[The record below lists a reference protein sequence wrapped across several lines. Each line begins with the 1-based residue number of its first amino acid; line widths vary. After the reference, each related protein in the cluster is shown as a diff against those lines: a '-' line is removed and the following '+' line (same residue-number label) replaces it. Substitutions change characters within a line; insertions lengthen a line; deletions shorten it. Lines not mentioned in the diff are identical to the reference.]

1 MKQLKKQ
8 LFEFFKDARYL
19 LPIIIV
25 AILSFGF
32 AINNYSVNVDSLEY
46 ERYYRSGNELLGQKR
61 FGIVFISHIIRV
73 FEFNPFFND
82 CLSVIL
88 LILTATIFCALFK
101 QVTNNKLNKNV
112 YTIFSCLFISYPI
125 ISEIFLYVS
134 LNIGIGYLLVAL
146 CLYGIYNCKKN
157 ILDIS
162 ILSIIMCITVAIYE
176 SFATVYLCG
185 VFIILILEILYNS
198 KERKLK
204 PIIIEFLK
212 MIIPLVIGVILSSL
226 ISKIII
232 KVMNI
237 PQNIYAAKQI
247 TYQTLGLIEGIKN
260 LLKTIFF
267 DYIIAGLFYLPITI
281 LIISIIIFILVSC
294 ILSIKNRNLNLT
306 IVALGAIVS
315 IFSLSIIQG
324 EAAPYRTAQALS
336 LFVAFVF
343 MLLLQL
349 IFESKAKNIVKNIVF
364 TFVIL
369 LIFYQ
374 SAFLHKMFY
383 LNYLKYQAEKITI
396 TNIANHLQSEH
407 DITKP
412 VIFVGNYEIPNYIK
426 KQVYM
431 KSNDS
436 KAQFIYKLRE
446 KWDIGSEKYSIEEE
460 YIGKPMQTIINSY
473 INWGMIAFEEPNTSL
488 FNWLKLLGYDDLKQG
503 NKEMVNEARKMSGD
517 LPHYPEQG
525 YIVELEDYII
535 VNI

>member
-146 CLYGIYNCKKN
+146 CLYGIYSCKKN
-157 ILDIS
+157 MLNIS

-237 PQNIYAAKQI
+237 PPNIHAAKQI
-247 TYQTLGLIEGIKN
+247 SYQTLGLIEGIKN

-281 LIISIIIFILVSC
+281 LIIAIIILILLSC
-294 ILSIKNRNLNLT
+294 IIGIKDKKVTLIIT
-306 IVALGAIVS
+306 SLGAILSV
-315 IFSLSIIQG
+315 FSLSFIQG

-336 LFVAFVF
+336 LFIAFVF

-349 IFESKAKNIVKNIVF
+349 IFESKAKNIVKNIAF

-412 VIFVGNYEIPNYIK
+412 VVFVGNYKTPKYIQEKTCIKSTDTRVKIVK
-426 KQVYM
+426 KFGELF
-431 KSNDS
+431 N
-436 KAQFIYKLRE
+436 I
-446 KWDIGSEKYSIEEE
+446 DIGKYNTEEL
-460 YIGKPMQTIINSY
+460 YISKPMQTIINSY
-473 INWGMIAFEEPNTSL
+473 INWGTDAFEEPNTSL
-488 FNWLKLLGYDDLKQG
+488 YNWIKMLGYDFNQG
-503 NKEMVNEARKMSGD
+503 DINMLYKAQQMALEA
-517 LPHYPEQG
+517 PHYPNQG
-525 YIVELEDYII
+525 YIIDTDEFII
-535 VNI
+535 VNM